1 MHPDL
6 SESVKQDILCAAKK
20 LQGFLRRQF
29 QAQMTLKYCEG
40 KARQAEKVFG
50 WGRVAVHT
58 GLNELRTG
66 IRCRECFSMRGRPK
80 SEKKNAKLIEQI
92 EAVIEPLCQADSQLK
107 TPLAYTRI
115 TAKSVHSHLVALA
128 EGTDQ
133 SVPAQRTVSNIL
145 NRLGYRM
152 RRVRKTKPKK
162 SFPKPTPSSTIC
174 RKSTSRVKTTQKR
187 FASRLTPRLRSR

>member
-1 MHPDL
+1 MPSDVT
-6 SESVKQDILCAAKK
+6 ESVKQDILCAAKK

-29 QAQMTLKYCEG
+29 QAQMTLKYCDG

-50 WGRVAVHT
+50 WGRAAVNT

-80 SEKKNAKLIEQI
+80 SEKKNPELIEQI
-92 EAVIEPLCQADSQLK
+92 EALIEPRCQADSQLK
-107 TPLAYTRI
+107 TPLAYTRV
-115 TAKSVHSHLVALA
+115 TAKSVHSHLVAH
-128 EGTDQ
+128 GTDQ

-162 SFPKPTPSSTIC
+162 NFPKPTPSSTIS
-174 RKSTSRVKTTQKR
+174 RKSTSRVKTTRKR
-187 FASRLTPRLRSR
+187 FVSRWTPRLKSR